1 MTCRTF
7 VSHGY
12 RLEDNAAG
20 CNPGA
25 VNGGSSSDSNIKR
38 NIQHCL
44 ATGEKLGRPRFA
56 WDVPARWAVPAQPGL
71 SHMAGLSQFTAGLSH
86 LAGLS
91 QFPAGLSHLVGVSQF
106 DLGHVTSHVLTYAD
120 VPHLCFCRYGG
131 PAAQY
136 RKYNVQ
142 GTPSYDLCAA
152 ARVCLIARRVS
163 HLR

>member
-1 MTCRTF
+1 MMPASIF
-7 VSHGY
+7 VY
-12 RLEDNAAG
+12 YPAAAPSG
-20 CNPGA
+20 WIVCP
-25 VNGGSSSDSNIKR
+25 SSDR
-38 NIQHCL
+38 
-44 ATGEKLGRPRFA
+44 
-56 WDVPARWAVPAQPGL
+56 DVPARWAVPAQPGL

-142 GTPSYDLCAA
+142 GTPSYDLCAVA
-152 ARVCLIARRVS
+152 SVCLIARRVS